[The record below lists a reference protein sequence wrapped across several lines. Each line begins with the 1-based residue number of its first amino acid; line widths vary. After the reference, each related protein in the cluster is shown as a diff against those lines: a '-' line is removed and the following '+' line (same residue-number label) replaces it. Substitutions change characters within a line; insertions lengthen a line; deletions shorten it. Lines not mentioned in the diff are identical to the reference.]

1 MDFVFGLHR
10 SQQFN
15 VREFIQQNFQSSI
28 DYLDVKGS
36 QQNFKPI
43 PVTMENMSM
52 LGEFKPI
59 KEFELILK
67 YVM

>member
-1 MDFVFGLHR
+1 MDFVFGVRR

-15 VREFIQQNFQSSI
+15 VREFIQQSFQSSI
-28 DYLDVKGS
+28 DYLDIKGS

-43 PVTMENMSM
+43 PVTMENMFI

-67 YVM
+67 

>member
-1 MDFVFGLHR
+1 MDFVFGVRR

-28 DYLDVKGS
+28 DYLDIKGS

-43 PVTMENMSM
+43 PVTMEKMFI

-67 YVM
+67 